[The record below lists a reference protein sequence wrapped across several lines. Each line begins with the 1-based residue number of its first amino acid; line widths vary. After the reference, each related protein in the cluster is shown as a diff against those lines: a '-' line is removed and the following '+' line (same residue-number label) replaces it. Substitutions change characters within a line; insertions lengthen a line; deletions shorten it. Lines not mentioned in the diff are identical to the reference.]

1 MWKNAALSM
10 SVMDKEVRKKFS
22 CLRDAIFCP

>member
-10 SVMDKEVRKKFS
+10 SVMDKDVRKKFS
-22 CLRDAIFCP
+22 RLHDAILCP